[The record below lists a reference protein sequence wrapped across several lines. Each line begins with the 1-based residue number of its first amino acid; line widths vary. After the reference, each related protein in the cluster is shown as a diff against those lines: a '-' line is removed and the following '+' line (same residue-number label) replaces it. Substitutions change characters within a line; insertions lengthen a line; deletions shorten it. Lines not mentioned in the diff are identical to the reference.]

1 MARKKGLLVIVLT
14 GNGKGKST
22 SAFGQVI
29 RASGHGM
36 KALVVQF
43 VKSPGRYGEIAALK
57 RIPGVEVRTMGL
69 GFIGGPGRKGPS
81 KEEHRKA
88 ALEALGFAAEKAE
101 SGGFDLV
108 VLDEAVFA
116 VSAGLIEKDEIL
128 GFLDGIEGALA
139 VVLTG
144 RGAPGWLADRADTVT
159 EMVEVKHH
167 FAKGVK
173 ARKGVEF

>member
-1 MARKKGLLVIVLT
+1 MEKPLVIVLT

-22 SAFGQVI
+22 SAFGQVL

-43 VKSPGRYGEIAALK
+43 VKSPGEYGEIASLR
-57 RIPGVEVRTMGL
+57 RIPGAEVHTMGI
-69 GFIGGPGRKGPS
+69 GFVGGPRGGGPS

-88 ALEALGFAAEKAE
+88 ALEALGLARERAA

-108 VLDEAVFA
+108 VLDEANFA
-116 VSAGLIEKDEIL
+116 LSMGLLERDEVL
-128 GFLDGIEGALA
+128 DFLDGLNGPLA

-144 RGAPGWLADRADTVT
+144 RGAPGWLSDRADTVT
-159 EMVEVKHH
+159 EMLEVKHH
-167 FAKGVK
+167 YAAGVK
-173 ARKGVEF
+173 ARKGIEF